1 MNKITYLVKA
11 TNKYLLE
18 NCYDGGLGRI
28 PAEGETWTVDEER
41 YKLLSEKG
49 YVTLVKKNIPETP
62 IQKDEPKKEKTYVKT
77 KTYSKRNEKNNKF
90 YK

>member
-1 MNKITYLVKA
+1 MDKITYLVKA

-49 YVTLVKKNIPETP
+49 YVTLVKKSIPEKP
-62 IQKDEPKKEKTYVKT
+62 IQKEEPTYVKT
-77 KTYSKRNEKNNKF
+77 QTYSKRNKKNNKNS
-90 YK
+90 K

>member
-1 MNKITYLVKA
+1 MDKITYLVKA

-28 PAEGETWTVDEER
+28 PTEGETWTVDEER

-49 YVTLVKKNIPETP
+49 YVTLVKKNIPEKP
-62 IQKDEPKKEKTYVKT
+62 IQKEEPKKAYVKT
-77 KTYSKRNEKNNKF
+77 QTYSKRNKKNNKNS
-90 YK
+90 K

>member
-11 TNKYLLE
+11 TNKYHSE

>member
-1 MNKITYLVKA
+1 MDKITYLVKA

>member
-1 MNKITYLVKA
+1 MDKITSLVKA

-28 PAEGETWTVDEER
+28 PTEGETWTVDEER

-49 YVTLVKKNIPETP
+49 YVTLVKKNIPEKP
-62 IQKDEPKKEKTYVKT
+62 IQKEEPKKTYVKT
-77 KTYSKRNEKNNKF
+77 QTYSKRNKKNNKNS
-90 YK
+90 K

>member
-62 IQKDEPKKEKTYVKT
+62 IQKDEPKKEKTYIKT

>member
-1 MNKITYLVKA
+1 MDKITYLVKA

-28 PAEGETWTVDEER
+28 PTEGETWTVDEER

-49 YVTLVKKNIPETP
+49 YVTLVKKNIPEKP
-62 IQKDEPKKEKTYVKT
+62 IQKEEPKKIYVKT
-77 KTYSKRNEKNNKF
+77 QTYSKRNKKNNKN

>member
-18 NCYDGGLGRI
+18 NCYAGGLGRI

>member
-1 MNKITYLVKA
+1 MDKITYLVKA

-28 PAEGETWTVDEER
+28 PTEGETWTVDEER

-49 YVTLVKKNIPETP
+49 YVTLVKKNIPEKP
-62 IQKDEPKKEKTYVKT
+62 IQKGEPKKTYVKT
-77 KTYSKRNEKNNKF
+77 QTYSKRNKKNNKNS
-90 YK
+90 K

>member
-1 MNKITYLVKA
+1 MDKITYLVKA

-28 PAEGETWTVDEER
+28 PTEGETWTVDEER

-49 YVTLVKKNIPETP
+49 YVTLVKKNISENP
-62 IQKDEPKKEKTYVKT
+62 IQKEEPKKIYVKT
-77 KTYSKRNEKNNKF
+77 QTYSKRNKKNNKNS
-90 YK
+90 K

>member
-1 MNKITYLVKA
+1 MDKIIYLVKA

-28 PAEGETWTVDEER
+28 PTEGETWTVDEER

-49 YVTLVKKNIPETP
+49 YVTLVKKNIPE
-62 IQKDEPKKEKTYVKT
+62 
-77 KTYSKRNEKNNKF
+77 KRLGGGNINIAVFKCTSANIPAA
-90 YK
+90 

>member
-62 IQKDEPKKEKTYVKT
+62 IQKDEPKKEKTYIKT
-77 KTYSKRNEKNNKF
+77 KTYAKRNEKNNKF

>member
-1 MNKITYLVKA
+1 MDKITYLVKA

-28 PAEGETWTVDEER
+28 PTEGETWTVDEER

-49 YVTLVKKNIPETP
+49 YVTLVKKNIPEKP
-62 IQKDEPKKEKTYVKT
+62 IQKEESTYVKT
-77 KTYSKRNEKNNKF
+77 QTYSKRNKKNNKNS
-90 YK
+90 K